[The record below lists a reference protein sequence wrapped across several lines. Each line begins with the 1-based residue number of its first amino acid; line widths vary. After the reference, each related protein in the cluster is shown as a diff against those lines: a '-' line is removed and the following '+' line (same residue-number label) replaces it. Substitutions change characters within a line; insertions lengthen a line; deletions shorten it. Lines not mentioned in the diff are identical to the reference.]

1 MQNGCRGR
9 ALHIGAGAVRV
20 AAPCAARRV
29 YECALS
35 NSAYVESEV
44 AARASSPPLERHSSS
59 KSTAVVRRSTSTGMK
74 AARSGCTGSGK
85 QQCSGSLRE
94 ATRRSIGPRVVDE
107 GEVIS
112 RECKTEHH
120 FRKGR
125 VCHGVQPITLT
136 SPTSLR
142 GARHA
147 SEPLGERACCVS
159 TMWTTVRTAHRALAA
174 ATTCHDLPSWRRPRE
189 VAASQHF
196 SGSAAVPN
204 LENRG
209 RTPKRCLSM

>member
-174 ATTCHDLPSWRRPRE
+174 ATTCPRGGVPEKWRRLSTSLEVLPSQIWKTGGGHQG
-189 VAASQHF
+189 AA
-196 SGSAAVPN
+196 
-204 LENRG
+204 
-209 RTPKRCLSM
+209 

>member
-142 GARHA
+142 GARVRLLRIDRDGF
-147 SEPLGERACCVS
+147 SSFVCETQTVGTSLGCR
-159 TMWTTVRTAHRALAA
+159 
-174 ATTCHDLPSWRRPRE
+174 
-189 VAASQHF
+189 
-196 SGSAAVPN
+196 
-204 LENRG
+204 RG
-209 RTPKRCLSM
+209 RWPG